1 MRFKVRLFF
10 TYSLLVA
17 ALIVLSGVI
26 FGSFSYDYFERVAD
40 QEIHILAESISHQ
53 LDETVRPMIFIT
65 EFLLS
70 DAKSLSAINTLGR
83 VPRQEGGPRYVGEAK
98 RDIASNLLTYVA
110 EANFHRVNYF
120 SSLGDI
126 LSSSSRW
133 EVVPDGSA
141 DLGRFHHLPL
151 VDAAG
156 GKPVLLPPYAD
167 PWDPKDPQKIFSIAR
182 LIMGN
187 DIPSYLEVQKPYK
200 VLENFYTPDAAG
212 SIRAGIANSHGDII
226 FSQFNENEEK
236 VLLSYLDEGA
246 GPPASVR
253 PAGFRQDTRQDAFSF
268 RIGSGI
274 VAVQYSSYTDTYTAV
289 MRTGESINQSF
300 GYITRM
306 IIGFCVLV
314 CFVSAG
320 LIYVLSLKV
329 TAPIS
334 RLAEKM
340 ELTSLDNIT
349 RDIGFEGAKDEFA
362 RLYQAYNRLLK
373 RLSYSINQ
381 EKEMSLLHLQAQFD
395 TLQTQV
401 NPHFLYNVLNVL
413 SHRGVLSGD
422 EVICGICEK
431 LAAMMRYSAEISRRM
446 VTIREELEYVEHY
459 LYLLKTRYQQK
470 LSYRVETG
478 PGGTERMIPKMVIQ
492 PLIENAINHGFKDG
506 TGVMDIAIT
515 GVTGAGNDFWYIEV
529 KDNGS
534 GFSGETLAE
543 LERKMRDL
551 RLRVKNGNR
560 NLEIDIGGMGLLN
573 IYARFY
579 IIFGDKAIFR
589 ISNLEKG
596 ASIIIGAGGGGG
608 GGDVKALPG
617 FGLTGGRGKH
627 PGYCPALL
635 PPVRAY
641 RLRRVG
647 RRGP

>member
-1 MRFKVRLFF
+1 MRFKVKLFF

-70 DAKSLSAINTLGR
+70 DTKSLSAINTLGR
-83 VPRQEGGPRYVGEAK
+83 VPQREGGPRYIGEAK
-98 RDIASNLLTYVA
+98 RDLASNLLTYA
-110 EANFHRVNYF
+110 TEANFHRVTYF
-120 SSLGDI
+120 SALGDI
-126 LSSSSRW
+126 LSSNSQRDAI
-133 EVVPDGSA
+133 PDGSA
-141 DLGRFHHLPL
+141 DLRRFDHLPL
-151 VDAAG
+151 INAAG

-167 PWDPKDPQKIFSIAR
+167 PWDPKDPQRVFGVAR
-182 LIMGN
+182 LVMGN
-187 DIPSYLEVQKPYK
+187 EIPSYLEVQKPYR
-200 VLENFYTPDAAG
+200 VLENFYTPDASGA
-212 SIRAGIANSHGDII
+212 IRAGIANSRGDVI
-226 FSQFNENEEK
+226 FSQFDGHEEK
-236 VLLSYLDEGA
+236 ILLAYLDEGA
-246 GPPASVR
+246 DPPVSDRAASVQ
-253 PAGFRQDTRQDAFSF
+253 AEARQNAFSF
-268 RIGSGI
+268 RTGSDI
-274 VAVQYSSYTDTYTAV
+274 VAVQYSAYTDTYTAV
-289 MRTGESINQSF
+289 MRTGKSMSASF
-300 GYITRM
+300 GYITRT
-306 IIGFCVLV
+306 ITGLCLLV
-314 CFVSAG
+314 CLVSAG
-320 LIYVLSLKV
+320 LIYALSLKV

-334 RLAEKM
+334 RLAAKM

-349 RDIGFEGAKDEFA
+349 RDIGLEGANDEFA

-401 NPHFLYNVLNVL
+401 NPHFLYNVLNIL

-446 VTIREELEYVEHY
+446 VTIREELEYVAHY

-470 LSYRVETG
+470 LSYRIETE
-478 PGGTERMIPKMVIQ
+478 PGETERLVPKMVIQ

-506 TGVMDIAIT
+506 TQVMDIAIKS
-515 GVTGAGNDFWYIEV
+515 VIDAGRGRWYIEV

-534 GFSGETLAE
+534 GFGAGTLAE
-543 LERKMRDL
+543 LEKKMRDI

-579 IIFGDKAIFR
+579 MIFGDSAIFR
-589 ISNLEKG
+589 ITNLERG
-596 ASIIIGAGGGGG
+596 ASIIIGAMEKKNGEE
-608 GGDVKALPG
+608 KE
-617 FGLTGGRGKH
+617 
-627 PGYCPALL
+627 CIS
-635 PPVRAY
+635 
-641 RLRRVG
+641 
-647 RRGP
+647 

>member
-10 TYSLLVA
+10 TYSLLVT

-70 DAKSLSAINTLGR
+70 DTKSLSAINTLGR
-83 VPRQEGGPRYVGEAK
+83 VPRREGGPRYIGEAK
-98 RDIASNLLTYVA
+98 RDLAANLLTYA
-110 EANFHRVNYF
+110 TEANFHRVNYF

-126 LSSSSRW
+126 LSSSSRL

-141 DLGRFHHLPL
+141 DLSRFHRLPMI
-151 VDAAG
+151 DAAG
-156 GKPVLLPPYAD
+156 GKPVLLPPYLD
-167 PWDPKDPQKIFSIAR
+167 PWDPKDPQKIFGIAR

-187 DIPSYLEVQKPYK
+187 HIPSYLEVQKPYGI
-200 VLENFYTPDAAG
+200 LENFYTPDASG
-212 SIRAGIANSHGDII
+212 SIRAGIANSRGDVI
-226 FSQFNENEEK
+226 FSQFNEHEEK
-236 VLLSYLDEGA
+236 ILLAYLDEGA
-246 GPPASVR
+246 DPPDFVR
-253 PAGFRQDTRQDAFSF
+253 PVEFREEAWQDARQNAFSF
-268 RIGSGI
+268 RTGSDI
-274 VAVQYSSYTDTYTAV
+274 VAVQYSAYTDTYTAV
-289 MRTGESINQSF
+289 MRTGKSMSASF
-300 GYITRM
+300 GYITRT
-306 IIGFCVLV
+306 IIGLCLLV
-314 CFVSAG
+314 CLVSAG
-320 LIYVLSLKV
+320 LIYALSLKV

-334 RLAEKM
+334 RLTEKM

-349 RDIGFEGAKDEFA
+349 RDISLEGANDEFA

-431 LAAMMRYSAEISRRM
+431 LAAMMRYSAEISRHM

-470 LSYRVETG
+470 LKYRVEVE
-478 PGGTERMIPKMVIQ
+478 PGEMERLVPKMVIQ
-492 PLIENAINHGFKDG
+492 PLIENAINHGFKNG
-506 TGVMDIAIT
+506 TQVMDIAIKS
-515 GVTGAGNDFWYIEV
+515 VIDAEHDCWYIEV

-534 GFSGETLAE
+534 GFSAETLAE
-543 LERKMRDL
+543 LEKKMRDI
-551 RLRVKNGNR
+551 RLRVKKGNR

-573 IYARFY
+573 IYTRFY
-579 IIFGDKAIFR
+579 MIFGDNAIFR
-589 ISNLEKG
+589 ITNLEKG
-596 ASIIIGAGGGGG
+596 ALITIGRGGGGG
-608 GGDVKALPG
+608 
-617 FGLTGGRGKH
+617 
-627 PGYCPALL
+627 CIN
-635 PPVRAY
+635 
-641 RLRRVG
+641 
-647 RRGP
+647 